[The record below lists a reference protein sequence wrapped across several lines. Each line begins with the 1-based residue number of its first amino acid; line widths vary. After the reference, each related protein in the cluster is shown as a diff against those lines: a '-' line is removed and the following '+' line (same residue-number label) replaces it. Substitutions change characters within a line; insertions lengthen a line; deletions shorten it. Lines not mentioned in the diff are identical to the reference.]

1 MESHKRSI
9 IKAITWGG
17 IATLIVFAIVYLFT
31 KEVVLSV
38 GISLFDRGVK
48 IIAYYFHERLWNK
61 IYFGR
66 EKKVEEDYTI

>member
-1 MESHKRSI
+1 MDSHKRSI

-17 IATLIVFAIVYLFT
+17 IATLIVFVIAYLFT

-38 GISLFDRGVK
+38 SISLFDRVVK
-48 IIAYYFHERLWNK
+48 IFAYYFHERLWNK

-66 EKKVEEDYTI
+66 EKKVEKDYSI